1 MATRLEN
8 ETTFL
13 PFGLF
18 FVFLQNVNRRF
29 LFNFLKC
36 LFFKF
41 FYCFS
46 FPLSPLYLSVQ
57 PCSLY
62 LFRLLL
68 SAFYF
73 PISLLSSIFSLLSS
87 FFSPLSS
94 FFFLLSS
101 FLSILSSFFSPL
113 SSLYLPCFPLS
124 LLSSSFFFLL
134 FLSAFSIQI
143 SLIFPNQ
150 RSAFEFQMQ
159 MPSSILPTLWIK
171 FNFDSLSLEVEN
183 DHFKIFKI

>member
-46 FPLSPLYLSVQ
+46 SPLSSLYLSVQ
-57 PCSLY
+57 PC
-62 LFRLLL
+62 F
-68 SAFYF
+68 
-73 PISLLSSIFSLLSS
+73 
-87 FFSPLSS
+87 PLSLPS

-101 FLSILSSFFSPL
+101 LFSLLSSVFSPL